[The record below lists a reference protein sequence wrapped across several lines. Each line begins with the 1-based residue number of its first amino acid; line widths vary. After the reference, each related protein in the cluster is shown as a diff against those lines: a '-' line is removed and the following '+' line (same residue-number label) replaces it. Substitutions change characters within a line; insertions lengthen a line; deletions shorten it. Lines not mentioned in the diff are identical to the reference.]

1 MGLDTKEKRLE
12 ARKFFYSEGM
22 EITDMPEIEL
32 TAYMGNDPLV
42 LCIFKGSAAK
52 PFHYY
57 SYRTIERRDAELQ
70 KAIEAQKRSLEYKA
84 QCKAENKGNLT
95 GSAATAKAIKARLK
109 AEFPGVKFSV
119 TSDNFSMG
127 NSVSI
132 SWTDGPLYE
141 QVDGITRQYQYGHFD
156 GMTDSYEYR
165 DIKPELDCPGAKYV
179 HCNRKLSPEY
189 KAQLQ
194 EVLERDFT
202 PYHGPG
208 HYAPFQYAEAEKIM
222 LGIAQEPENSV
233 DPISSVEPESLVAG
247 QNTHPSVGNVID
259 ITARLRAKREQEEVD
274 KALSKFKTEYLPNF
288 TAEEVA
294 SIMIAE
300 PEKKMDIVMTACMRV
315 DLEKSRG

>member
-222 LGIAQEPENSV
+222 LGIAQEPEELPEV
-233 DPISSVEPESLVAG
+233 VEAQKEVI
-247 QNTHPSVGNVID
+247 PSVSNVID
-259 ITARLRAKREQEEVD
+259 FTARLRAKQEQQEAD
-274 KALSKFKTEYLPNF
+274 DLINRFTTDYLPYM
-288 TAEEVA
+288 TAED
-294 SIMIAE
+294 
-300 PEKKMDIVMTACMRV
+300 K
-315 DLEKSRG
+315 DLFSSAPDDATRSLAMMLICAKIDRQRSRG